1 MEMLLRG
8 YLPLSRIPTNAWL
21 KSRKCASAVS
31 NRALNMLI
39 FLQVRALTRVNYRS
53 HIYFHAQW
61 TKWHFSCLLLFLFQ
75 FSLSSRNK
83 AHPQCYHLKYNYSPN
98 ISCLCAQRNVQKQCN
113 TSKKEHY
120 YAIYSA
126 TGIGKKTENRRNL
139 GSPHFR
145 TNRKTG
151 WSWFILW
158 SCHHLLHIGPLAA
171 NSSEI
176 TNVPLGVHYWGR
188 GFLVNFLKCSKYSCI
203 IAFTTGKK
211 HRSIRDWKM
220 KISWIDRIYL
230 TPSYGS
236 YGTSFLFL
244 LFFVFSLFY
253 ISLTSL

>member
-171 NSSEI
+171 TFPSEY
-176 TNVPLGVHYWGR
+176 TTEVE
-188 GFLVNFLKCSKYSCI
+188 
-203 IAFTTGKK
+203 AF
-211 HRSIRDWKM
+211 W
-220 KISWIDRIYL
+220 
-230 TPSYGS
+230 
-236 YGTSFLFL
+236 
-244 LFFVFSLFY
+244 
-253 ISLTSL
+253 